1 MTGPRSPRLRKSN
14 VSRDGDVLCYA
25 PDGPIFNIPLQMLR
39 CAGDALGEILTIAYT
54 PSAQMLLTMAN
65 SHGE

>member
-1 MTGPRSPRLRKSN
+1 